1 MTQHKSEFVANEQW
15 DTLQEKCYFST
26 ISHRVVPEEEV
37 APLVLDIE
45 EQGEH
50 DHDVDEGDEGH
61 NHQSTVHFLPKHK

>member
-1 MTQHKSEFVANEQW
+1 MSNEI
-15 DTLQEKCYFST
+15 LCQEKCYFST
-26 ISHRVVPEEEV
+26 ISHRVVPEEKV
-37 APLVLDIE
+37 APLILDIE